1 MTGTTGT
8 SMQACSITGS
18 AGICIE
24 VSFDQTANQTCNFNQ
39 MGSLTSPHANLA
51 IALQVIVQR
60 NGGPSASQGGTQL
73 VNTTQQNNTK
83 ANLSFASQIIKQS
96 LGLGSGNTDTEVGSQ
111 AVIEQSAQ
119 LQGVLPN
126 FGSLIGT
133 LQSTEPAQ
141 EGDEPTA
148 TPTFTGDIVQTQQS
162 QQNVN
167 VCQGDLTSC
176 NSGTGMTA
184 ANLSAVYQSL
194 RQRERSAMTND
205 VKQFQNPVAA
215 LTCPGSALPF
225 AANMCA
231 QVDQKSTGGQ
241 NASGLVELYR
251 QFQSAR
257 YSNTATQKQDA
268 GTGQGGMDHNVHQT
282 SLGGTPGVERIFTDQ
297 RGRQVQRAANIVG
310 TLLQT
315 QDPRSGKGAGSFQLG
330 STNDSWTG
338 NTLAT
343 QIQTINGSFPPPT
356 FGAQEQT
363 LTYDADSSGTINAFI
378 QGTQNGHTSSNNCTN
393 ATACHVQVACFSAI
407 ETETGNV
414 GACTPGPSPPPPPP
428 GPSFRR

>member
-1 MTGTTGT
+1 M
-8 SMQACSITGS
+8 CSITGS

-39 MGSLTSPHANLA
+39 VGSLTSPHANLA
-51 IALQVIVQR
+51 IALQVILSR
-60 NGGPSASQGGTQL
+60 NGGPSGLQGGTQL

-83 ANLSFASQIIKQS
+83 PNLSFASQIIKQS
-96 LGLGSGNTDTEVGSQ
+96 LGLGSDNTDAEVGSQ
-111 AVIEQSAQ
+111 AVIEQNAQ

-133 LQSTEPAQ
+133 LQSTEPSQ

-148 TPTFTGDIVQTQQS
+148 TPTFTGDVQQTQQS

-167 VCQGDLTSC
+167 VCQGDLGSC

-205 VKQFQNPVAA
+205 IKQFQNPVAA
-215 LTCPGSALPF
+215 LTCPGSLLPF
-225 AANMCA
+225 NANMCA
-231 QVDQKSTGGQ
+231 RVDQKSTGGQ

-282 SLGGTPGVERIFTDQ
+282 SLSGTPGVERIFTDQ

-310 TLLQT
+310 ALLQT
-315 QDPRSGKGAGSFQLG
+315 QDPRTGKGAGSFQSG
-330 STNDSWTG
+330 SANDTWMG
-338 NTLAT
+338 NAIAT
-343 QIQTINGSFPPPT
+343 QIQTVDGSFSAPT
-356 FGAQEQT
+356 VGAQDQR
-363 LTYDADSSGTINAFI
+363 LTYDADSSGKINAFI
-378 QGTQNGHTSSNNCTN
+378 QGTENGHTNSNTCTN
-393 ATACHVQVACFSAI
+393 ATACHVQVLCTSATFS
-407 ETETGNV
+407 EVLVPGDCV
-414 GACTPGPSPPPPPP
+414 PGPSPPPPSLI
-428 GPSFRR
+428 GRFRR